1 MSTSLF
7 YTANLDKGSLD
18 ELQSLEAE
26 MGVTLIAFDSNPG
39 AEPSSLSDDQ
49 LQRLQA
55 FEAKSGK
62 VILAFK

>member
-18 ELQSLEAE
+18 ELQSLESQ
-26 MGVTLIAFDSNPG
+26 MGVTLIAFDSSPG
-39 AEPSSLSDDQ
+39 SEPYSLSDEQ
-49 LQRLQA
+49 LQQLQA
-55 FEAKSGK
+55 LEAKSGK